1 MLNVSRLVFFLY
13 VPRFKE
19 SVNQKLRS
27 KRAKSIIVG
36 FKFNLNDIR
45 DIEAVVTPMT
55 IYQ

>member
-1 MLNVSRLVFFLY
+1 MLLAHDD
-13 VPRFKE
+13 RFKE

-27 KRAKSIIVG
+27 KSAKSIIVG